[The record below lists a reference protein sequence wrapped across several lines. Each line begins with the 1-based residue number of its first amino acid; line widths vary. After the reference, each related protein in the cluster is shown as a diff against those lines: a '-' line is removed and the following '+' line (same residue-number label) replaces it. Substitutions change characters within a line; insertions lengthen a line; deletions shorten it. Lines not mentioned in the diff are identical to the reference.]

1 MLRTDNVIPQ
11 HEAIHYEWEH
21 DITKHMFRDAPVK
34 VVDVLPQFA
43 NHWFD
48 SIYGGNVVEFKDDEG
63 NNHEVTTED
72 AVRGFGYI
80 GVIAFDS
87 EGKGINYL

>member
-1 MLRTDNVIPQ
+1 MLRTDDVIPQ
-11 HEAIHYEWEH
+11 HEAIHYSWVH
-21 DITKHMFRDAPVK
+21 DINGNKFEDGTIVLET
-34 VVDVLPQFA
+34 LPQFA

-63 NNHEVTTED
+63 NQYEVTTED
-72 AVRGFGYI
+72 GVKGIGYY

-87 EGKGINYL
+87 EGKAVNYI

>member
-1 MLRTDNVIPQ
+1 MLRTDNVISQ
-11 HEAIHYEWEH
+11 HEAIHYYWVH
-21 DITKHMFRDAPVK
+21 DVNGNKFEDGTIVLET
-34 VVDVLPQFA
+34 LPQLA

-63 NNHEVTTED
+63 NQHEVTTAD
-72 AVRGFGYI
+72 GVKGFGYI

-87 EGKGINYL
+87 EGKAVNYI